1 MKANTNPIL
10 IIILMF
16 IFISCQDSGSSIDS
30 SNSNPEELKAE
41 LVDIEMQNPTD
52 YLSDEDVTLEKLT
65 KKIREEGFFR
75 DAEYADD
82 GAIINGKINNNATL
96 AKYKDVV
103 VKIQLYS
110 QTNTVIAEH
119 SYVIYKF
126 FEPNSSTSF
135 SIRLDELPSA
145 YDSFSCEVT
154 DASSVE

>member
-1 MKANTNPIL
+1 MKANTNQIL
-10 IIILMF
+10 IIILMI

-65 KKIREEGFFR
+65 KKIRSGGLFR
-75 DAEYADD
+75 EAEYADD
-82 GAIINGKINNNATL
+82 GARINGKINNNATL

-110 QTNTVIAEH
+110 QTNSVIAEH
-119 SYVIYKF
+119 SYVIYKYF
-126 FEPNSSTSF
+126 KPNSSTSF

-145 YDSFSCEVT
+145 YNSFSCEVT